1 MINEFVLSW
10 PLFKYTYLAGWSIGL
25 LLSLLGVLIVARDQI
40 FIGAAISQAS
50 SLGISIALVILPFLS
65 GTIPEYMHEYL
76 IVSMAVLFSIAA
88 SWLTSNKN
96 LISDSHE
103 AITGF
108 IFLFCSSLS
117 VILVSKSPHGT
128 EEINRLL
135 SSSIIGATIG
145 DVACFTLLFIITA
158 FTLYFLWRHF
168 TLLSIDNE
176 MAFSIGIPTSLYNLL
191 FSIWL
196 GLALGLSI
204 RVSGMLFVFGVL
216 VLPALAAKNF
226 SRDIKGMFILS
237 PIISLISNIF
247 AFIFA
252 NFYDYPPAQISV
264 AFLSLVL
271 ISAWLFKN
279 FKRCYY

>member
-1 MINEFVLSW
+1 MINEFILSW
-10 PLFKYTYLAGWSIGL
+10 QLFKYTYLAGWSIGL

-50 SLGISIALVILPFLS
+50 ALGISLALVILPALS
-65 GTIPEYMHEYL
+65 GIIPEYLHEYL
-76 IVSMAVLFSIAA
+76 IVAMAVIFSIAA
-88 SWLTSNKN
+88 SWFTSNKN
-96 LISDSHE
+96 LVADSHE
-103 AITGF
+103 AVTGF
-108 IFLFCSSLS
+108 VFLACSSLS
-117 VILVSKSPHGT
+117 VILVSKSPHGM

-145 DVACFTLLFIITA
+145 DVTCFTFLFLITA
-158 FTLYFLWRHF
+158 FTLYFLWQHF
-168 TLLSIDNE
+168 TLLAIDNE

-204 RVSGMLFVFGVL
+204 RVSGMLFVFGGL

-226 SRDIKGMFILS
+226 SHDIKRMFILS

-247 AFIFA
+247 AFVFA
-252 NFYDYPPAQISV
+252 NYYDYPPAQISV
-264 AFLSLVL
+264 AFLSLIL
-271 ISAWLFKN
+271 MTAWFTKI
-279 FKRCYY
+279 FRRS